1 MNSFGNKVKYF
12 FGLEADEEQNFQE
25 EKETSQG
32 EDFIPSTS
40 AQRAPPREP
49 SRGYR
54 EARESPLERPAERQV
69 ESKLVICK
77 YTPLDHRETMSMIDD
92 VRSGRPVIINFQETE
107 DFVAAKIINICEGAA
122 YALDADIM
130 KIASDI
136 FIIVPKGVDVRNH
149 LPSKPVVSEEE
160 NDEFDLG

>member
-12 FGLEADEEQNFQE
+12 FGLE
-25 EKETSQG
+25 G
-32 EDFIPSTS
+32 EDEQDFREEGNLPTS
-40 AQRAPPREP
+40 NEFTLKPTEERVPVREYARSPRDT
-49 SRGYR
+49 R
-54 EARESPLERPAERQV
+54 ELPVERPAE
-69 ESKLVICK
+69 SKLIICK

-92 VRSGRPVIINFQETE
+92 VRQGRPVIINFQETE

-136 FIIVPKGVDVRNH
+136 FIVVPKGIDVRTH
-149 LPSKPVVSEEE
+149 LPSKPELSEEA

>member
-12 FGLEADEEQNFQE
+12 FGLEGEEEQDFRE
-25 EKETSQG
+25 EKEMTPGGDYS
-32 EDFIPSTS
+32 PSSTTERL
-40 AQRAPPREP
+40 APREH

-54 EARESPLERPAERQV
+54 EVRENPVERPIERQV

-136 FIIVPKGVDVRNH
+136 FIIVPKGVDVRSH
-149 LPSKPVVSEEE
+149 IPTKPQPSEEA

>member
-12 FGLEADEEQNFQE
+12 FGLE
-25 EKETSQG
+25 G
-32 EDFIPSTS
+32 EDEQDFREENETT
-40 AQRAPPREP
+40 QMGDRAPAPTERIQPRES

-54 EARESPLERPAERQV
+54 EVRENPVERPVERQV

-149 LPSKPVVSEEE
+149 IPSKPEISEEE
-160 NDEFDLG
+160 DNEFDLG